1 MHYFIRLVMLYHC
14 DFSNLTVPLLHV
26 EHQLLSGYFAS
37 CCFYYLYLRSAPLVV
52 YFLCPDSPNI
62 FIVFNCWHSHLLK
75 PAVFPESVC
84 FSQLQRSTDFNCSIL
99 FWLLIILGS
108 DWYGWKAGRWFVQ
121 KQCNL
126 GLVHIQSLLFEFLML
141 KCILITYCL
150 AAAQFQSL
158 YYRLQGCQ

>member
-1 MHYFIRLVMLYHC
+1 MLNTSYCLATLHHGAFISSVLGLLLWLFIFCALILKISLLRLIA
-14 DFSNLTVPLLHV
+14 D
-26 EHQLLSGYFAS
+26 
-37 CCFYYLYLRSAPLVV
+37 
-52 YFLCPDSPNI
+52 
-62 FIVFNCWHSHLLK
+62 IVSHLLK